1 MLKGYVGIST
11 VASYS
16 IVLIRIFLT
25 STDITATLLMVF
37 IDPMIIIMI
46 FMLISLVFEMRANN
60 LNVRV
65 NKSLEKLNIDATPK
79 IIKIK

>member
-25 STDITATLLMVF
+25 STDITATILMVF